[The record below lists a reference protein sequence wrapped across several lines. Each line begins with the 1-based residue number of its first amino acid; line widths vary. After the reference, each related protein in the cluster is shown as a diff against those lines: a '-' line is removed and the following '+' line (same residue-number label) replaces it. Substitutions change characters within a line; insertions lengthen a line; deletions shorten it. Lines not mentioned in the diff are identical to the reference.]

1 MAIERFQS
9 EKVSEPPPET
19 WSNCLVA
26 DNHVYIAGMTA
37 RGADFKP
44 LAEMDEYEQAK
55 VCLTKIRHLIE
66 AAGGSMADIVRV
78 NIFVT
83 NIRNREEVWRARREF
98 FSGDFPVSTLVEVS
112 ALAAPE
118 MNVEIEAEGVLDSSA
133 GV

>member
-1 MAIERFQS
+1 MSIERVQS

-44 LAEMDEYEQAK
+44 LADMDEYEQAK
-55 VCLTKIRHLIE
+55 VCLTKIKHLIE

-78 NIFVT
+78 QHF
-83 NIRNREEVWRARREF
+83 RHEHPEPGRGMACPAEF

-118 MNVEIEAEGVLDSSA
+118 MNVEIEAEGVFGASA
-133 GV
+133 KG

>member
-78 NIFVT
+78 NILVT
-83 NIRNREEVWRARREF
+83 PTDPSPMEPSGALWSMNNR
-98 FSGDFPVSTLVEVS
+98 LI
-112 ALAAPE
+112 AL
-118 MNVEIEAEGVLDSSA
+118 G
-133 GV
+133 

>member
-1 MAIERFQS
+1 MAIERVQS
-9 EKVSEPPPET
+9 EEVSEPPPAT

-37 RGADFKP
+37 RGGDFKP
-44 LAEMDEYEQAK
+44 LAEMDEYEQAR
-55 VCLTKIRHLIE
+55 VCLTKIKHLIE
-66 AAGGSMADIVRV
+66 AAGGSIADIVRV

-83 NIRNREEVWRARREF
+83 DIRNREEVWRARREF

-118 MNVEIEAEGVLDSSA
+118 MNVEIEAEGVLGVSA
-133 GV
+133 NG

>member
-1 MAIERFQS
+1 MAIKRIQS
-9 EKVSEPPPET
+9 AEVAEPPRET

-26 DNHVYIAGMTA
+26 GDRVFIAGMTA

-44 LAEMDEYEQAK
+44 LAEMDEYEQAR
-55 VCLTKIRHLIE
+55 VCLAKIKRLIE
-66 AAGGSMADIVRV
+66 AAGGTMADIVRV

-83 NIRNREEVWRARREF
+83 DIRNREEVWRARREF

-118 MNVEIEAEGVLDSSA
+118 MNVEIEAEGVLS
-133 GV
+133 G

>member
-1 MAIERFQS
+1 MAIERIQS
-9 EKVSEPPPET
+9 AEVSEPPPET

-26 DNHVYIAGMTA
+26 GDRVFIAGMTA

-44 LAEMDEYEQAK
+44 LADMDEYEQAK

-83 NIRNREEVWRARREF
+83 DIRNREEVWRARREF
-98 FSGDFPVSTLVEVS
+98 FSGDFPVSALVEVS

-118 MNVEIEAEGVLDSSA
+118 MTVEIEAEGVLGGSA
-133 GV
+133 GG